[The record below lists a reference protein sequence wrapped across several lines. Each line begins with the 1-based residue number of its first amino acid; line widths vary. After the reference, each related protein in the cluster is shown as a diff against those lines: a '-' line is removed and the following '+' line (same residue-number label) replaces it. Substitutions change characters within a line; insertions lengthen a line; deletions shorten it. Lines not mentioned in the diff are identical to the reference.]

1 MAFTACHAELD
12 AVFPIEDLPVGAG
25 AGGGAADA
33 NYVGN
38 RVGGGVDHV
47 PHVVDSGVSYRGFS
61 IWGLAQGKR
70 NLPDG
75 QSIMSST
82 PEVYSSQSLVVNPKL
97 ALLYRQ
103 HNLLLEHRQHFIR
116 TSCNL

>member
-33 NYVGN
+33 NYVGDG
-38 RVGGGVDHV
+38 VGGGVDHV

-61 IWGLAQGKR
+61 IWGLAQGKKTYR
-70 NLPDG
+70 MDSRLC
-75 QSIMSST
+75 
-82 PEVYSSQSLVVNPKL
+82 
-97 ALLYRQ
+97 LL
-103 HNLLLEHRQHFIR
+103 HRKCIAH
-116 TSCNL
+116 SHWW